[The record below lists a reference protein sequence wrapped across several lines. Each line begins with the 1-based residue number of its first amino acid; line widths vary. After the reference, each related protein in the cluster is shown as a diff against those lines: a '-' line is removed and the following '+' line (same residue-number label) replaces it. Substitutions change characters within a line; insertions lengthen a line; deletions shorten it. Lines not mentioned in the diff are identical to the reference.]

1 VTAAPPAPAALLD
14 PLERWSRVPG
24 LDVLLSGEPWW
35 VALKIAGVAIAIYVL
50 FSLLARALRGAGGPA
65 RRAKALARRGRYEE
79 AGDLHLRDGRLQ
91 AAIHLYEGAGAWGK
105 AARTAARLGQHARA
119 ARFHERAGDLAQAA
133 AAYRRSSEPG
143 EAARVEAL
151 LPAAPTAAP
160 RPSPAPPPV
169 VARPAEPRPAPAGRF
184 PDAGSRYVL
193 EGEIGRGGMAVV
205 YRARDTLLGRA
216 VALKFL
222 PYTVTQQP
230 EQVELFLQEARA
242 AAALAHPAIVTVHD
256 MGVVQGRPF
265 LSMELIEGED
275 VEEMLRRRGPLP
287 PREAAAVAVHAA
299 GALEHA
305 HRHGVVHGDVKPS
318 NLMITLDG
326 RLKVTDFG
334 LARVIEA
341 QRTTSWVAGTPAYMA
356 PEHLAGRR
364 VDARADV
371 FSLAASLYEMLTA
384 ALPFDGLE
392 RSRPPAPPSSHRP
405 DVPDAVDAAVL
416 RGLALDPSERFASA
430 AAFAEAVRLAVGG
443 G

>member
-1 VTAAPPAPAALLD
+1 
-14 PLERWSRVPG
+14 
-24 LDVLLSGEPWW
+24 
-35 VALKIAGVAIAIYVL
+35 
-50 FSLLARALRGAGGPA
+50 
-65 RRAKALARRGRYEE
+65 
-79 AGDLHLRDGRLQ
+79 
-91 AAIHLYEGAGAWGK
+91 
-105 AARTAARLGQHARA
+105 
-119 ARFHERAGDLAQAA
+119 
-133 AAYRRSSEPG
+133 
-143 EAARVEAL
+143 
-151 LPAAPTAAP
+151 
-160 RPSPAPPPV
+160 
-169 VARPAEPRPAPAGRF
+169 
-184 PDAGSRYVL
+184 
-193 EGEIGRGGMAVV
+193 
-205 YRARDTLLGRA
+205 
-216 VALKFL
+216 
-222 PYTVTQQP
+222 
-230 EQVELFLQEARA
+230 
-242 AAALAHPAIVTVHD
+242 
-256 MGVVQGRPF
+256 
-265 LSMELIEGED
+265 MEVIEGED